1 MDSISVKVTIKF
13 KGYYLFL
20 YKLSSKVNLDKLA
33 IYFAN
38 RYIKSCKF
46 SLGNGKWQK
55 MNLDIEF
62 EELNK
67 G

>member
-1 MDSISVKVTIKF
+1 MESLSVKVTVRF
-13 KGYYLFL
+13 KDYYLFL

-46 SLGNGKWQK
+46 RLGNGKWQK